1 MSEKKLCGMG
11 NPLLDIQAT
20 VASGYLDRYQLDS
33 NNQILAEEKHVPMYK
48 ELVSWFPV
56 DYLPGGA
63 TLNTIRIAKVS
74 LLKLLVIHLLYCS
87 WCTYKLVRNNTL
99 KLIRKD
105 P

>member
-20 VASGYLDRYQLDS
+20 VAAGYLDRYQLDS

-74 LLKLLVIHLLYCS
+74 LLKLLIIP
-87 WCTYKLVRNNTL
+87 TYELVHNNT
-99 KLIRKD
+99 
-105 P
+105 

>member
-20 VASGYLDRYQLDS
+20 VAAGYLDRYQLDS

-74 LLKLLVIHLLYCS
+74 LLKLLIIP
-87 WCTYKLVRNNTL
+87 TYELVNNNTL
-99 KLIRKD
+99 KLIRND